1 MLDKTEEDRKTER
14 KIDKEDTKI
23 QRQRKKEKQHSLSKE
38 FLRIQD
44 YTTKKCQIK
53 QNDKKKERKIK
64 HKIDRKTE
72 RQKDRKLHS
81 F

>member
-44 YTTKKCQIK
+44 YTTKKC
-53 QNDKKKERKIK
+53 
-64 HKIDRKTE
+64 
-72 RQKDRKLHS
+72 
-81 F
+81 